1 MATKK
6 ESANNEKNGRVV
18 RETTKES
25 FLKTVN
31 AVIEL
36 VTSENFVNAIC
47 ERTCNGKYKIT
58 DTKPSDMNQVKNHE
72 IDGVTWYLVPTTDDK
87 TAIST
92 YIRYR
97 LNKEKVA
104 RQNALKTLANL
115 TTEELL
121 AMAAKLGK

>member
-6 ESANNEKNGRVV
+6 ETANNDKSGRVV
-18 RETTKES
+18 RETTKEN

-36 VTSENFVNAIC
+36 VTSENFVSAIC
-47 ERTCNGKYKIT
+47 ERTQNGKYKIT
-58 DTKPSDMNQVKNHE
+58 DSKPLDMNQVKTFE
-72 IDGVTWYLVPTTDDK
+72 SDGVNWYLVPTTDDK
-87 TAIST
+87 TSIST